1 MLSINFSE
9 LVWTIINFF
18 LLFFVL
24 KRFLFNPISRF
35 MDSRQ
40 ARIDEGHEAEREA
53 AQAAAE
59 NEVRLLEERQEQREE
74 ARQLINNAAQAAQER
89 RDQAV
94 LQAQNKAG
102 DAARLAGEALEE
114 QRRRETEQL
123 AAREDELAALLAQRL
138 LEKEG

>member
-59 NEVRLLEERQEQREE
+59 NEVRLLEERQAQREE
-74 ARQLINNAAQAAQER
+74 ARQLINSAAQAAQKR

>member
-18 LLFFVL
+18 LLFFLL

-53 AQAAAE
+53 AEAAAE
-59 NEVRLLEERQEQREE
+59 NEARLLEERQEQREE
-74 ARQLINNAAQAAQER
+74 ARQLINSAALAAQER

-94 LQAQNKAG
+94 LQAQNAAG
-102 DAARLAGEALEE
+102 DAARLADEALEE
-114 QRRRETEQL
+114 QRRRETEQDNISQPDH
-123 AAREDELAALLAQRL
+123 AAENSLSS
-138 LEKEG
+138 

>member
-53 AQAAAE
+53 AEAAAE
-59 NEVRLLEERQEQREE
+59 NEARLLEERQEQREE
-74 ARQLINNAAQAAQER
+74 ARQLINSAALAAQER

-94 LQAQNKAG
+94 LQAQNAAG
-102 DAARLAGEALEE
+102 DAARLADEALEE

-123 AAREDELAALLAQRL
+123 SAREDELAALLARRL